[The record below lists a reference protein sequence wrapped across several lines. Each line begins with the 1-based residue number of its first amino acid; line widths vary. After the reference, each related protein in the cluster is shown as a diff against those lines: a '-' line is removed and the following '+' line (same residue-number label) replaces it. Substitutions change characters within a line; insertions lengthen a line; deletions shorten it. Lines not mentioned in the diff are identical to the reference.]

1 MKKPLIGLLA
11 AGVLLGSVPAIAQ
24 QQKAPAPTVAIPKNT
39 FVRGQ
44 EPGQYLAKDRL
55 IGAKVQNKDGA
66 IIGDIEDLI
75 VTRDNEIVGVV
86 MGTGGFLGAGEKK
99 VGVRLSALQITTKD
113 GKLMVSLPQASK
125 EVLAA
130 LEPFKRAEPKKS
142 LTERAKEK
150 AKELSDKTKETTKDA
165 AAAAK
170 EKAGPALEKAKDA
183 AGAAYEKAK
192 DAASSAMEKA
202 KDATKPAEP
211 KQ

>member
-1 MKKPLIGLLA
+1 MHKPLIGLLA
-11 AGVLLGSVPAIAQ
+11 AGALLVSVPAIAQ
-24 QQKAPAPTVAIPKNT
+24 QQKAPAPAPTVAIPKNT

-44 EPGQYLAKDRL
+44 EPNQYLAKDRL

-86 MGTGGFLGAGEKK
+86 MGTGGFLGAAEKK

-113 GKLMVSLPQASK
+113 GKMTVSLPQASK

-142 LTERAKEK
+142 LVERAKEK
-150 AKELSDKTKETTKDA
+150 AKELTDKTKETTKDA
-165 AAAAK
+165 AATAK

-183 AGAAYEKAK
+183 AGSAYEKAK
-192 DAASSAMEKA
+192 EAV
-202 KDATKPAEP
+202 TPAE
-211 KQ
+211 KK